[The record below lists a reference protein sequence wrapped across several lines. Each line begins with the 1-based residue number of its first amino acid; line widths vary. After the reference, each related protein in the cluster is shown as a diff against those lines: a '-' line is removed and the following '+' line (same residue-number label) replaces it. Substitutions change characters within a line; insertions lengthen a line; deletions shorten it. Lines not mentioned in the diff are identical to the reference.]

1 MGHRASPR
9 GGVCAKGVTAC
20 HSPVSCNGLARAGG
34 RTRITH
40 GSRLPTNPSPISI
53 PPCVILTD
61 FAAAEE
67 DIQLKSDGVTE
78 LVSRSCPCL
87 AYRGFSRERACRAL
101 VATRGV
107 ARGVLVFWQ
116 RPVPSRSGRRNPFQ
130 KQQTER
136 RNTTWP
142 RFSESTSERPT
153 AAWPSWKAASPS
165 SSPTRRAT
173 ARRPPS
179 SRSPSPASAS
189 SARPPSARP
198 SPTPRTPSSRSS
210 ASWAAATTRWPTR
223 SRRSPTR
230 SSAPPTATPR

>member
-1 MGHRASPR
+1 MGQ
-9 GGVCAKGVTAC
+9 VCDTLSQSNCWIQIGT
-20 HSPVSCNGLARAGG
+20 GG
-34 RTRITH
+34 RTAVRFTRFPH
-40 GSRLPTNPSPISI
+40 CSNPSPISI

-67 DIQLKSDGVTE
+67 DIQLKIRWCDGAGFA
-78 LVSRSCPCL
+78 LLPMSCVQGFLARARVPRARCHTGSGTGRACL
-87 AYRGFSRERACRAL
+87 LATPGSVPERA
-101 VATRGV
+101 
-107 ARGVLVFWQ
+107 
-116 RPVPSRSGRRNPFQ
+116 PKPIS